1 MKMLRVLEAVAFAA
15 LLTLPAAA
23 ATKAAA
29 REHKAPAR
37 TAKAARHAWPAEDIT
52 GTIASVD
59 PARHLVIVKTS
70 DGVPFDMTV
79 GRSTRIEAGTQT
91 VKLDDLNSDVNKSV
105 SVKFVPERRGDVART
120 IQITG

>member
-1 MKMLRVLEAVAFAA
+1 MKMLKVLEAVAFAA

-23 ATKAAA
+23 ATKAATK
-29 REHKAPAR
+29 EHKAPAK
-37 TAKAARHAWPAEDIT
+37 TAKVERQAWPAEDIT

-59 PARHLVIVKTS
+59 PAQHLVIVKTS

-79 GRSTRIEAGTQT
+79 SRSTRIEAGDQRM
-91 VKLDDLNSDVNKSV
+91 KLDELNSDVNKNV